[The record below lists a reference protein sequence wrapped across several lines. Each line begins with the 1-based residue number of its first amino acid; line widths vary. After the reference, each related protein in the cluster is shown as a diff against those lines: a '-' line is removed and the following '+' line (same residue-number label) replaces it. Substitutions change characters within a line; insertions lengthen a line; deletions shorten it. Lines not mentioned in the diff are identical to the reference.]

1 MKYLDN
7 ELIYNYNIYERY
19 TTAEFFDGLS
29 HTKIFRGDFALLET
43 ISGNYTTVSKDGY
56 IEFEEKRS
64 MFIGRAKRVT
74 SEEEAQS
81 FIKEIKKMHRDATH
95 NVFAYILGDGTVAR
109 YSDDGEPQGTSGM
122 PTLDAIR
129 KKGVT
134 DVCVVITRY
143 FGGILLGAGGL
154 VRAYSHSASL
164 ALENAGIVTFEPFE
178 ELSLTCGYSEYQK
191 YSVIIAASGA
201 IVDDT
206 DFGENV
212 TIKYAI
218 CKADSESLTKK
229 IIESGYG
236 KDIPVVI
243 GSRWDHK

>member
-1 MKYLDN
+1 M
-7 ELIYNYNIYERY
+7 E
-19 TTAEFFDGLS
+19 TLS
-29 HTKIFRGDFALLET
+29 GT
-43 ISGNYTTVSKDGY
+43 YTTVSKDGY

-64 MFIGRAKRVT
+64 VFLGRAKRVT
-74 SEEEAQS
+74 SEEEAQA

-164 ALENAGIVTFEPFE
+164 ALEDAGIVTFEPFD
-178 ELSLTCGYSEYQK
+178 ELSLKCGYSEYQK

-218 CKADSESLTKK
+218 CKTDSEALTKK

-236 KDIPVVI
+236 KDIPTVI

>member
-1 MKYLDN
+1 MD
-7 ELIYNYNIYERY
+7 ELSGSY
-19 TTAEFFDGLS
+19 TTLG
-29 HTKIFRGDFALLET
+29 
-43 ISGNYTTVSKDGY
+43 GNGY

-64 MFIGRAKRVT
+64 LFIGRAKRVT
-74 SEEEAQS
+74 DEAEALA
-81 FIKEIKKMHRDATH
+81 FIKEIKKEHRDATH
-95 NVFAYILGDGTVAR
+95 NVYAYILGDGTLAR

-134 DVCVVITRY
+134 DACVVITRY

-164 ALENAGIVTFEPFE
+164 ALEDAGIVTFEPFDE
-178 ELSLTCGYSEYQK
+178 FALKCGYSEYQK
-191 YSVIIAASGA
+191 YSVIIASSGA
-201 IVDDT
+201 IVDET
-206 DFGENV
+206 DFGESV

-218 CKADSESLTKK
+218 CRADGEALSKK
-229 IIESGYG
+229 IIEAGYG
-236 KDIPVVI
+236 RDIPQLY

>member
-1 MKYLDN
+1 M
-7 ELIYNYNIYERY
+7 E
-19 TTAEFFDGLS
+19 TLS
-29 HTKIFRGDFALLET
+29 GT
-43 ISGNYTTVSKDGY
+43 YTTVSKDGY

-64 MFIGRAKRVT
+64 VFLGRAKRVT
-74 SEEEAQS
+74 SEEEAQA

-143 FGGILLGAGGL
+143 FGGILLGASGL

-164 ALENAGIVTFEPFE
+164 ALEDAGIVTFEPFE

-191 YSVIIAASGA
+191 YSNILVTEKA

-206 DFGENV
+206 DFGAEVNLRFAV
-212 TIKYAI
+212 KRELAEALI
-218 CKADSESLTKK
+218 KK
-229 IIESGYG
+229 ISEAGYG
-236 KDIPVVI
+236 RDIPRLI
-243 GSRWDHK
+243 GERFDCR

>member
-1 MKYLDN
+1 M
-7 ELIYNYNIYERY
+7 E
-19 TTAEFFDGLS
+19 TLS
-29 HTKIFRGDFALLET
+29 GT
-43 ISGNYTTVSKDGY
+43 YTTVDGKGC

-64 MFIGRAKRVT
+64 VFIGRAIHVKT
-74 SEEEAQS
+74 EEEAQS
-81 FIKEIKKMHRDATH
+81 FIKEIKKEHRDATH
-95 NVFAYILGDGTVAR
+95 NVFAYILGDGTLAR

-122 PTLDAIR
+122 PTLEAIR

-164 ALENAGIVTFEPFE
+164 ALEDAGIVTFEPFD
-178 ELSLTCGYSEYQK
+178 ELTLKCGYSEYQK
-191 YSVIIAASGA
+191 YSVLIAASGA

-206 DFGENV
+206 DFGEAVN
-212 TIKYAI
+212 IKYAI
-218 CKADSESLTKK
+218 RHPDSAPLTQK

-236 KDIPVVI
+236 KDIPTLT
-243 GSRWDHK
+243 GTRWDTKGR